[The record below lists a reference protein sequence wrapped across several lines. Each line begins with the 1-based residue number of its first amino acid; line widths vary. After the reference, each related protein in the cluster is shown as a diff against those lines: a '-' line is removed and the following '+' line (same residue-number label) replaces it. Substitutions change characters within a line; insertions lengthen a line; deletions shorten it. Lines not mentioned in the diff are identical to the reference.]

1 MISNTAQAVEK
12 KKTTDPANWVGN
24 YADYLF
30 RYAITR
36 LGNEDQCRDLV
47 QETFLAGLEK
57 LDNFKGVSSE
67 KTWLTAILKNK
78 LIDIYRKKSS
88 GLTKHTESEDP
99 DYEQQEFFDP
109 ADGHWNV
116 QHRPAAFGIEHQD
129 HLVSKEFQQILQQ
142 CMQKL
147 PALWF
152 AVFSMKHMDE
162 EATEFICA
170 ELKVSPSNF
179 WVIIH
184 RTKVS
189 LRSCL
194 QKNWL

>member
-1 MISNTAQAVEK
+1 MITDNSQALESK
-12 KKTTDPANWVGN
+12 NLTDPVNWVNN

-30 RYAITR
+30 AYAISR
-36 LGNEDQCRDLV
+36 LNNEELCRDLL

-57 LDNFKGVSSE
+57 LKDFKGLSSE

-78 LIDIYRKKSS
+78 LIDVYRKQSS
-88 GLTKHTESEDP
+88 GLNRKTEISEDYN
-99 DYEQQEFFDP
+99 DQDFFDP
-109 ADGHWNV
+109 ANGHWTI
-116 QHRPAAFGIEHQD
+116 QHSPKEFGLEHED
-129 HLVSKEFQQILQQ
+129 HLVSKEFQQVLQR

-152 AVFSMKHMDE
+152 AVFSMKHMED
-162 EATEFICA
+162 EATKFICTA
-170 ELKVSPSNF
+170 LKVSPSNF

>member
-1 MISNTAQAVEK
+1 MTSNTASLVKEN
-12 KKTTDPANWVGN
+12 TTDPENWVGN

-30 RYAITR
+30 RYAATR
-36 LGNEDQCRDLV
+36 LNDEEQCRDLV

-57 LDNFKGVSSE
+57 LGSFKGNSSE
-67 KTWLTAILKNK
+67 KTWLTSILKNK
-78 LIDIYRKKSS
+78 IIDIYRKKSS
-88 GLTKHTESEDP
+88 VLSKNTKADDADDDQED
-99 DYEQQEFFDP
+99 FFDVE
-109 ADGHWNV
+109 DGHWNIRH
-116 QHRPAAFGIEHQD
+116 QPRQFGIEHHD
-129 HLVSKEFQQILQQ
+129 HIMSKEFHRILQQ

-147 PALWF
+147 PGLWS
-152 AVFSMKHMDE
+152 AVFNMKHMDE
-162 EATEFICA
+162 ETTEFICA
-170 ELKVSPSNF
+170 ELKLSPSNF

>member
-1 MISNTAQAVEK
+1 MTSNTVAFVKEN
-12 KKTTDPANWVGN
+12 TTDPENWVEN

-30 RYAITR
+30 RYAVTR
-36 LGNEDQCRDLV
+36 LNDPEQCRDLV

-57 LDNFKGVSSE
+57 LGGFKGASSE
-67 KTWLTAILKNK
+67 KTWLTSILKNK
-78 LIDIYRKKSS
+78 IIDIYRKKSS
-88 GLTKHTESEDP
+88 GLSINSETEDA
-99 DYEQQEFFDP
+99 DYEQQDFFDA

-116 QHRPAAFGIEHQD
+116 RHQPREFGVEYQD
-129 HLVSKEFQQILQQ
+129 HLVSKEFQGILQQ

-152 AVFSMKHMDE
+152 AVFSMKHLDE
-162 EATEFICA
+162 EATEFICT
-170 ELKVSPSNF
+170 ELKLSASNF